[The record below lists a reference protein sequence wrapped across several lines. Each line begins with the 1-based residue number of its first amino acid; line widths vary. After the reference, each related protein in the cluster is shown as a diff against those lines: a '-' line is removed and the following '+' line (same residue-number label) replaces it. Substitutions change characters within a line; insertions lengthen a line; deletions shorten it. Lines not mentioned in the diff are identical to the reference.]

1 MEYSYKCNNNIS
13 HLRKLK
19 FYKNWMLKKAIQG
32 YIITFKIEV
41 KQIRWLLHYWTNLL
55 INCIENAWI
64 NFLWRPFL
72 WWQIKCWLEFNF
84 FILKAIYTG
93 IYLYI
98 IFKRDIKPDNF
109 MIGLENDKNTI
120 YLVDFGLT
128 KKYLT
133 NDGTHI

>member
-1 MEYSYKCNNNIS
+1 
-13 HLRKLK
+13 
-19 FYKNWMLKKAIQG
+19 MLTRIQFLHSKG
-32 YIITFKIEV
+32 YIH
-41 KQIRWLLHYWTNLL
+41 RY
-55 INCIENAWI
+55 
-64 NFLWRPFL
+64 
-72 WWQIKCWLEFNF
+72 FN
-84 FILKAIYTG
+84 
-93 IYLYI
+93 I

>member
-1 MEYSYKCNNNIS
+1 
-13 HLRKLK
+13 
-19 FYKNWMLKKAIQG
+19 MLTRIQFLHSKG
-32 YIITFKIEV
+32 YIH
-41 KQIRWLLHYWTNLL
+41 R
-55 INCIENAWI
+55 
-64 NFLWRPFL
+64 
-72 WWQIKCWLEFNF
+72 
-84 FILKAIYTG
+84 
-93 IYLYI
+93 YLYI